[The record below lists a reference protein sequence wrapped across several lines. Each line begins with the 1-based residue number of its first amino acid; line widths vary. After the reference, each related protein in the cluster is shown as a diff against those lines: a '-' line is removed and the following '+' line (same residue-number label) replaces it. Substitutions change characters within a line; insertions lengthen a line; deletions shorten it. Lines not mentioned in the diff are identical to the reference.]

1 MTATQI
7 PLNVLADLCEN
18 VPGFAERVTVRKV
31 YRGEN
36 IARQSTARKGLV
48 IPFAQILAGPSARD
62 LGDAAPA
69 IPKAPAATT
78 APTDA
83 TLTRTTAP
91 SNFSNVGKPTTLGA
105 RGANTPKAPPT
116 ASRPASTLTPENYQT
131 MGEHLAEHIDAAI
144 AAREKAQMEALAHEK
159 FNARRSA
166 FSQISPTKK
175 SDGKPQG
182 AGNAWGLRNLGGRMA
197 AAALGLT
204 ARKGEGQALPTS
216 SAWRPMTGASVKA

>member
-1 MTATQI
+1 MTAQTI

-91 SNFSNVGKPTTLGA
+91 SNFSNVGKPTTLGRA
-105 RGANTPKAPPT
+105 GNTPKQPIN
-116 ASRPASTLTPENYQT
+116 SRPASTLTPENYQT
-131 MGEHLAEHIDAAI
+131 MGEHLAEAIDAAI
-144 AAREKAQMEALAHEK
+144 AQREKTQREALAMEA
-159 FNARRSA
+159 FNAKRSA
-166 FSQISPTKK
+166 FNRLSATK

-182 AGNAWGLRNLGGRMA
+182 AGNAWGLRNCQRRSKSDPLCRVVAEVNLTHPGPMDRA
-197 AAALGLT
+197 ARTRRA
-204 ARKGEGQALPTS
+204 
-216 SAWRPMTGASVKA
+216 

>member
-1 MTATQI
+1 MTAQTI
-7 PLNVLADLCEN
+7 PLNILADLCEN

-91 SNFSNVGKPTTLGA
+91 SNFSNIGTRTTLGRA
-105 RGANTPKAPPT
+105 GNTPKQPT
-116 ASRPASTLTPENYQT
+116 NSRPASTLTPENYQT
-131 MGEHLAEHIDAAI
+131 MGEHLAEAIDAAI
-144 AAREKAQMEALAHEK
+144 AQREKTQREALAMEA
-159 FNARRSA
+159 FNAKRSA
-166 FSQISPTKK
+166 FNRLSATK

-182 AGNAWGLRNLGGRMA
+182 AGNAWGLRNIGGRMA

>member
-1 MTATQI
+1 MTTAQI
-7 PLNVLADLCEN
+7 PLNILADLCEN

-69 IPKAPAATT
+69 ITKAPAATT

-91 SNFSNVGKPTTLGA
+91 SNFANVGTRTTLGRA
-105 RGANTPKAPPT
+105 ANTPKQPAN
-116 ASRPASTLTPENYQT
+116 SRPASTLTPENYQT
-131 MGEHLAEHIDAAI
+131 MGEHLAEAIDAAI
-144 AAREKAQMEALAHEK
+144 AQREKTLREALAMEA
-159 FNARRSA
+159 FNAKRSA
-166 FSQISPTKK
+166 FNRITPTK

-182 AGNAWGLRNLGGRMA
+182 SGNAWGLRNLGGQMA

-204 ARKGEGQALPTS
+204 ARKGEGQALPTT
-216 SAWRPMTGASVKA
+216 SAWRPMSGASLKG

>member
-1 MTATQI
+1 MTAQTI
-7 PLNVLADLCEN
+7 PLNILADLCEN
-18 VPGFAERVTVRKV
+18 VPGFAERVTIRKA

-91 SNFSNVGKPTTLGA
+91 SNFANVGARTTLGRA
-105 RGANTPKAPPT
+105 GNTPKQPMN
-116 ASRPASTLTPENYQT
+116 SRPASTLTPESFRP
-131 MGEHLAEHIDAAI
+131 MAEHIAEAVDTAI
-144 AAREKAQMEALAHEK
+144 QARERAYREQLAQEA
-159 FNARRSA
+159 FNSKRSA
-166 FSQISPTKK
+166 FNRITATK

-197 AAALGLT
+197 AAVLGST
-204 ARKGEGQALPTS
+204 ARKSDAPALPGNS
-216 SAWRPMTGASVKA
+216 GFRPMTGASVKA

>member
-1 MTATQI
+1 MTAQTI

-78 APTDA
+78 AP
-83 TLTRTTAP
+83 
-91 SNFSNVGKPTTLGA
+91 SNFANVGKPTNLGRA
-105 RGANTPKAPPT
+105 GNTPKQPAN
-116 ASRPASTLTPENYQT
+116 SRPASTLTPESFRP
-131 MGEHLAEHIDAAI
+131 MAEHIAEAVDTAI
-144 AAREKAQMEALAHEK
+144 QARSRAYREQLAQEA
-159 FNARRSA
+159 FNSKRSA
-166 FSQISPTKK
+166 FNRITATK

-216 SAWRPMTGASVKA
+216 SAWRPMTGAALKG

>member
-1 MTATQI
+1 MTAQTI
-7 PLNVLADLCEN
+7 PLNILADLCEN

-91 SNFSNVGKPTTLGA
+91 SNFSNVGTRTTLGRA
-105 RGANTPKAPPT
+105 GNTPKQPAN
-116 ASRPASTLTPENYQT
+116 SRHASTLTPDSFRP
-131 MGEHLAEHIDAAI
+131 MAEHIAEAVDTAI
-144 AAREKAQMEALAHEK
+144 QARSRAYREQLAQEA
-159 FNARRSA
+159 FNSKRSA
-166 FSQISPTKK
+166 FNRITATK

-216 SAWRPMTGASVKA
+216 SAWRPMTGAALKG

>member
-1 MTATQI
+1 MTAQTI

-91 SNFSNVGKPTTLGA
+91 SNFSNVGTPTTLGRA
-105 RGANTPKAPPT
+105 GNTPKQPIN
-116 ASRPASTLTPENYQT
+116 SRPASTLTPENFRP
-131 MGEHLAEHIDAAI
+131 MAEHIAEAVDTAI
-144 AAREKAQMEALAHEK
+144 QARERAYREQLAQEA
-159 FNARRSA
+159 FNSKRSA
-166 FSQISPTKK
+166 FNRITATK
-175 SDGKPQG
+175 SDGKPTG
-182 AGNAWGLRNLGGRMA
+182 SGNAHSLRNRGGALMA
-197 AAALGLT
+197 SMLGLT
-204 ARKGEGQALPTS
+204 TRKSAAPALPS
-216 SAWRPMTGASVKA
+216 NSGFRPMTGASVKA

>member
-1 MTATQI
+1 MTAQTI

-91 SNFSNVGKPTTLGA
+91 SNSSNVGKPTTLGRA
-105 RGANTPKAPPT
+105 GNTPKQPAN
-116 ASRPASTLTPENYQT
+116 SRPASTLTPDNYQT
-131 MGEHLAEHIDAAI
+131 MCEHLAEAIDAAI
-144 AAREKAQMEALAHEK
+144 AHREKTQREALAMEA
-159 FNARRSA
+159 FNAKRSA
-166 FSQISPTKK
+166 FNRLSATK
-175 SDGKPQG
+175 SDGKPSG
-182 AGNAWGLRNLGGRMA
+182 SGNAHSLRSRGGALMA
-197 AAALGLT
+197 SMLGLT
-204 ARKGEGQALPTS
+204 TRKSAAPALPS
-216 SAWRPMTGASVKA
+216 NSGFRPMTGASVKA

>member
-1 MTATQI
+1 MSTAQI
-7 PLNVLADLCEN
+7 PLNILADLCEN

-91 SNFSNVGKPTTLGA
+91 SYFANVGTRTTLGRA
-105 RGANTPKAPPT
+105 GNTPKQPMN
-116 ASRPASTLTPENYQT
+116 SRPASTLTPESFR
-131 MGEHLAEHIDAAI
+131 HWAEHIAEAVDTAI
-144 AAREKAQMEALAHEK
+144 QARERAYREQLAQEA
-159 FNARRSA
+159 FNSKRSA
-166 FSQISPTKK
+166 FNRITATK
-175 SDGKPQG
+175 SDGKPTG
-182 AGNAWGLRNLGGRMA
+182 SGNAWRLRNLGGRMA
-197 AAALGLT
+197 AAALGLST
-204 ARKGEGQALPTS
+204 RKSEEQTLPAY

>member
-1 MTATQI
+1 MPAQTI
-7 PLNVLADLCEN
+7 PLNILADLCEN

-62 LGDAAPA
+62 LGDT
-69 IPKAPAATT
+69 APAATT

-91 SNFSNVGKPTTLGA
+91 SNFSNVGKPTTLGRA
-105 RGANTPKAPPT
+105 SNTPKQPT
-116 ASRPASTLTPENYQT
+116 NSRSASTLTPENYQS
-131 MGEHLAEHIDAAI
+131 MGEHLAEAIDAAI
-144 AAREKAQMEALAHEK
+144 ARREKTQRGALAMET
-159 FNARRSA
+159 FNAKRSA
-166 FSQISPTKK
+166 FNRITATK

-182 AGNAWGLRNLGGRMA
+182 AGNAWRLRNLGGRMA
-197 AAALGLT
+197 AAALGLST
-204 ARKGEGQALPTS
+204 RKSEEQTLPAY
-216 SAWRPMTGASVKA
+216 SAWRPMTGAALKG

>member
-1 MTATQI
+1 MTAPTI
-7 PLNVLADLCEN
+7 PLNILADLCEN

-91 SNFSNVGKPTTLGA
+91 SNFANVGTPTTLGRA
-105 RGANTPKAPPT
+105 GNTPKQPMN
-116 ASRPASTLTPENYQT
+116 SRPASTLTPESFRP
-131 MGEHLAEHIDAAI
+131 MAEHIAEAVDTAI
-144 AAREKAQMEALAHEK
+144 QARERAYREQLAQEA
-159 FNARRSA
+159 FNSKRSA
-166 FSQISPTKK
+166 FNRITATK

-197 AAALGLT
+197 AAALSLT
-204 ARKGEGQALPTS
+204 ARKCEGQALPTS

>member
-1 MTATQI
+1 MTTTQI
-7 PLNVLADLCEN
+7 PLNILADLCEN

-78 APTDA
+78 APTDEV
-83 TLTRTTAP
+83 LSRTTAP

-131 MGEHLAEHIDAAI
+131 MNEHLAEAIDAAI
-144 AAREKAQMEALAHEK
+144 AQREKTQREALAMEA
-159 FNARRSA
+159 FNAKRSA
-166 FSQISPTKK
+166 FNRITATK
-175 SDGKPQG
+175 SDGKPSG
-182 AGNAWGLRNLGGRMA
+182 SGSAWNLRNIGGALA
-197 AAALGLT
+197 ASALGLT
-204 ARKGEGQALPTS
+204 KKSENPALPS
-216 SAWRPMTGASVKA
+216 NSGLRPMTGSALKG

>member
-1 MTATQI
+1 MTAQTI
-7 PLNVLADLCEN
+7 PLNILADLCEN

-91 SNFSNVGKPTTLGA
+91 SNFANVGTRTTLGRA
-105 RGANTPKAPPT
+105 GNTPKQPIN
-116 ASRPASTLTPENYQT
+116 SRPASTLTPESFRP
-131 MGEHLAEHIDAAI
+131 MAEHIAEAVDTAI
-144 AAREKAQMEALAHEK
+144 QARERAYREQLAQEA
-159 FNARRSA
+159 FNSKRSA
-166 FSQISPTKK
+166 FNRITATK
-175 SDGKPQG
+175 SDGKPTG
-182 AGNAWGLRNLGGRMA
+182 SGNAHSLRNMGGALVASM
-197 AAALGLT
+197 LGLT
-204 ARKGEGQALPTS
+204 TRKSAAPALPS
-216 SAWRPMTGASVKA
+216 NSGFRPMTGASVKA

>member
-1 MTATQI
+1 MTTTQI
-7 PLNVLADLCEN
+7 PLNILADLCEN

-91 SNFSNVGKPTTLGA
+91 SNFSNVGKPTTLGRA
-105 RGANTPKAPPT
+105 GNTPKQPAN
-116 ASRPASTLTPENYQT
+116 SRPASTLTPENYQT
-131 MGEHLAEHIDAAI
+131 MGEHLAEAIDAAI
-144 AAREKAQMEALAHEK
+144 AQREKTQREALAMEA
-159 FNARRSA
+159 FNAKRSA
-166 FSQISPTKK
+166 FNRITATK

-182 AGNAWGLRNLGGRMA
+182 AGNAWGLRNIGGRMA

-216 SAWRPMTGASVKA
+216 SAWRPMTGAALKG

>member
-1 MTATQI
+1 MTPQTI
-7 PLNVLADLCEN
+7 PLNILADLCEN

-91 SNFSNVGKPTTLGA
+91 SNFANVGTPTTLGRA
-105 RGANTPKAPPT
+105 GNTPKQPMN
-116 ASRPASTLTPENYQT
+116 SRPASTLTPESFRP
-131 MGEHLAEHIDAAI
+131 MAEHIAEAVDTAI
-144 AAREKAQMEALAHEK
+144 QARSRAYREQLAQEA
-159 FNARRSA
+159 FNSKRSA
-166 FSQISPTKK
+166 FNRITATK

-216 SAWRPMTGASVKA
+216 SAWRPMTGAALKG

>member
-1 MTATQI
+1 MTAQTI
-7 PLNVLADLCEN
+7 PLNILADLCEN

-91 SNFSNVGKPTTLGA
+91 SNFANVGTRTTLGRA
-105 RGANTPKAPPT
+105 GNTPKQPAN
-116 ASRPASTLTPENYQT
+116 SRPASTLTPESFRP
-131 MGEHLAEHIDAAI
+131 MAEHIAEAVDTAI
-144 AAREKAQMEALAHEK
+144 QARSRAYREQLAQEA
-159 FNARRSA
+159 FNSKRSA
-166 FSQISPTKK
+166 FNQITATK
-175 SDGKPQG
+175 SDGKPTG
-182 AGNAWGLRNLGGRMA
+182 SGNAHSLRNMGGALVASM
-197 AAALGLT
+197 LGLT
-204 ARKGEGQALPTS
+204 TRKSAAPALPS
-216 SAWRPMTGASVKA
+216 NSGFRPMTGASVKA